1 MSITSRV
8 RHGLARWLL
17 RAGGLSIVP
26 RWLDSTVLEPS
37 WRALSRDGYRRNA
50 AVFSCV
56 STLAFDLV
64 EPALRCYNAQ
74 GEEMGSSPLA
84 RLLARPNAMH
94 SQREFWTLLAV
105 YAAVGGSAYIHVV
118 RDRRGTPVELWP
130 YHAGQMVPVPASD
143 PNARTWIARYDY
155 VNADGTESPVPVED
169 VIQIRWPSVDLEQPW
184 VALPPLVAVAAEVDA
199 TNEAMRYVRALLKN
213 DAMPRVVLTTPVGT
227 ILDDTAVGRMK
238 GQWNERYGG
247 DQRGG
252 VAVLEEGVTVSRIG
266 MSMAELA
273 FDALMRVPE
282 AHIAAAFRV
291 PAIVAGLGIGLD
303 RSTYSNYAEARVS
316 YTQQTLVPLW
326 RMWEGEIQAALG
338 DLFGVVVRYDLSTVA
353 ALQEDQA
360 ARVERTINAWNAGIM
375 TRNEARKALALPIDD
390 SGDVYSVPTSVQL
403 LDAQHSPVIGMPT
416 LAPTPAAA
424 PADDAPVETRALKA
438 PARSPHPVAD
448 YVPPPIDDVAE
459 SMFRRLRRYVNDQY
473 RTAAQEIDAI
483 AERRAAEEQART
495 V

>member
-1 MSITSRV
+1 MNWSTRL
-8 RHGLARWLL
+8 RYGLARMLIK
-17 RAGGLSIVP
+17 AGGLPIVP
-26 RWLDSTVLEPS
+26 RWIDTTVLDPT

-50 AVFSCV
+50 AVYACV

-64 EPALRCYNAQ
+64 EPVLRCYNAQ
-74 GEEMGSSPLA
+74 GEEMGASPLA
-84 RLLARPNAMH
+84 RLLSRPNPMH
-94 SQREFWTLLAV
+94 SQREFWTLCAV
-105 YAAVGGSAYIHVV
+105 YAAVGGNAYIHVV
-118 RDRRGTPVELWP
+118 RDRRGVPVELWP
-130 YHAGQMVPVPASD
+130 YHAGQMVPVPSTDAS
-143 PNARTWIARYDY
+143 ARMWISRYDY
-155 VNADGTESPVPVED
+155 VNADGTEQPVPVED

-184 VALPPLVAVAAEVDA
+184 VALSPIVAVAAEVDA

-213 DAMPRVVLTTPVGT
+213 DAMPRVVLQTPAGLM
-227 ILDDTAVGRMK
+227 LDDTAVSRMRA
-238 GQWNERYGG
+238 QWSERYGG

-252 VAVLEEGVTVSRIG
+252 VAVLEEGVTLQRVGLS
-266 MSMAELA
+266 MSELA

-316 YTQQTLVPLW
+316 YTQQTLIPLW
-326 RMWEGEIQAALG
+326 RMWEGEIQSSLG
-338 DLFGVVVRYDLSTVA
+338 DPFGVVVRYDLSNVA

-360 ARVERTINAWNAGIM
+360 ARVTRTINAWNAGIM
-375 TRNEARKALALPIDD
+375 TRNEARRALALPIDD

-403 LDAQHSPVIGMPT
+403 LDAQHSPVIGVPT

-424 PADDAPVETRALKA
+424 PVDDTPVETRALKA

-483 AERRAAEEQART
+483 AERRAAEEQARN

>member
-1 MSITSRV
+1 
-8 RHGLARWLL
+8 
-17 RAGGLSIVP
+17 
-26 RWLDSTVLEPS
+26 
-37 WRALSRDGYRRNA
+37 
-50 AVFSCV
+50 
-56 STLAFDLV
+56 
-64 EPALRCYNAQ
+64 
-74 GEEMGSSPLA
+74 
-84 RLLARPNAMH
+84 
-94 SQREFWTLLAV
+94 
-105 YAAVGGSAYIHVV
+105 
-118 RDRRGTPVELWP
+118 
-130 YHAGQMVPVPASD
+130 
-143 PNARTWIARYDY
+143 
-155 VNADGTESPVPVED
+155 
-169 VIQIRWPSVDLEQPW
+169 
-184 VALPPLVAVAAEVDA
+184 
-199 TNEAMRYVRALLKN
+199 
-213 DAMPRVVLTTPVGT
+213 
-227 ILDDTAVGRMK
+227 
-238 GQWNERYGG
+238 
-247 DQRGG
+247 
-252 VAVLEEGVTVSRIG
+252 
-266 MSMAELA
+266 MAELA

-303 RSTYSNYAEARVS
+303 RSTYSNYAEARIS

-326 RMWEGEIQAALG
+326 RMWEGEMQTALG

-390 SGDVYSVPTSVQL
+390 AGDVYALPTSVQL

-424 PADDAPVETRALKA
+424 PADDTPVETRALKA

-483 AERRAAEEQART
+483 AERRAAEEQARN

>member
-1 MSITSRV
+1 
-8 RHGLARWLL
+8 
-17 RAGGLSIVP
+17 
-26 RWLDSTVLEPS
+26 
-37 WRALSRDGYRRNA
+37 
-50 AVFSCV
+50 
-56 STLAFDLV
+56 
-64 EPALRCYNAQ
+64 
-74 GEEMGSSPLA
+74 
-84 RLLARPNAMH
+84 
-94 SQREFWTLLAV
+94 
-105 YAAVGGSAYIHVV
+105 
-118 RDRRGTPVELWP
+118 
-130 YHAGQMVPVPASD
+130 MVPVPASD
-143 PNARTWIARYDY
+143 PNARMWIARYDY
-155 VNADGTESPVPVED
+155 VNADGTELPVPVED

-227 ILDDTAVGRMK
+227 ILDDTAVNRMK
-238 GQWNERYGG
+238 GQWGERYGG

-303 RSTYSNYAEARVS
+303 RSTYSNYAEARIS

-326 RMWEGEIQAALG
+326 RMWEGEIQTALG

-390 SGDVYSVPTSVQL
+390 AGDVYALPTSVQL

-424 PADDAPVETRALKA
+424 PADDTPVETRALKA

-459 SMFRRLRRYVNDQY
+459 SMFRRLRRYVTDQY

-483 AERRAAEEQART
+483 AERRAAEEQARN